1 MKTCRLQKKVR
12 CQNRQL
18 YKANTL
24 KGGIRKRNQAEYTVK
39 GFRLFDRVE
48 YQNHEYFIFGRRASG
63 FFDIRNL
70 NGQKVNKGSVSFKK
84 LKLKETNKTYL
95 IERCTV
101 DTRDDLAPL

>member
-1 MKTCRLQKKVR
+1 MEKTILTKSQEIKLEKRKIKYYGKDCYIYPIIKYDDE
-12 CQNRQL
+12 CNNGH
-18 YKANTL
+18 NTFS
-24 KGGIRKRNQAEYTVK
+24 ITC
-39 GFRLFDRVE
+39 
-48 YQNHEYFIFGRRASG
+48 
-63 FFDIRNL
+63 DIRNL